1 MKRIATV
8 ADLRAELRRVSAQV
22 AGLTHEEKY
31 NSGVVRLRDDLIREA
46 LNQGV
51 RPAAVVH
58 DTGLSRAR
66 IYQIRA
72 EGGVPQFMADE
83 PPL

>member
-1 MKRIATV
+1 VKRIATV
-8 ADLRAELRRVSAQV
+8 ADLRAELRRVSAQ
-22 AGLTHEEKY
+22 AAELTHEQKY
-31 NSGVVRLRDDLIREA
+31 NSGIVRLRDDLIREA